1 VTEQSS
7 EVIDSAMARLGGD
20 VMRRPV
26 VDLEQE
32 IAAAREAQPKAKR
45 AARKELHKARVEKS
59 KEDAQAKVE
68 ELKSKLHEPK
78 AGATA

>member
-32 IAAAREAQPKAKR
+32 IAAAREAQRNAKQE
-45 AARKELHKARVEKS
+45 ARKELHIASRRGM
-59 KEDAQAKVE
+59 
-68 ELKSKLHEPK
+68 PK
-78 AGATA
+78 RRSRS